1 METLLFGWATVR
13 IEKLQKQEGWL
24 EIVVKPLADKAICP
38 LCEQC
43 STRVHSSYQR
53 SLQDLPCCG
62 QVLRLQLMVRRF
74 FCDNDACGRKVFTER
89 VSEVVQPYA
98 RRTIRHNEALTT
110 LGLALGGEA
119 GQRTAAKL
127 GLQTSAATL
136 LRRIRALPDK
146 EATSVRVL
154 GVDDFAFRRGQHYG
168 TILIDAEQRQ
178 PIDLLPDREGA
189 TLTQWL
195 KNHPEIAVIT
205 RDRAGAYADGARQG
219 APQAQ
224 QVADRWHL
232 LKNANEAFEH
242 LLQRE
247 QSAIRTAVSGLPAL
261 PVPLVT
267 TKPAV
272 PETIPPVVAETPRE
286 YTRSQAARA
295 RRQAYHT
302 ERKLRYEKVQ
312 ALKQEGFTIMQ
323 IKKHVG
329 WTYGTVA
336 NFFRAAEYPV
346 NQRGRRES
354 GLDKFDTYLRERW
367 EAGAQNAKHLF
378 QEVQAHGY
386 TGSAVTVRRHVQL
399 WRKLPAETLPP
410 AATKHAV
417 PAPRA
422 CVWLLLKEEAKQT
435 ETEQQ
440 IRQAVLQAS
449 PRIQQGLTLVKG
461 FRTALCSGSEA
472 KLETWMAEAAAS
484 QLSDFENFVK
494 GLRRDE
500 AAVCAA
506 ASSEWSN
513 GQTEGQ
519 VNRLK
524 MLKRQMYG
532 RANFDLL
539 RLRVLYAP

>member
-1 METLLFGWATVR
+1 MEKLVFGWETVR
-13 IEKLQKQEGWL
+13 IETIQRQDDAL
-24 EIVVKPLADKAICP
+24 EILVSPTSMSAACP
-38 LCEQC
+38 LCEQN
-43 STRVHSSYQR
+43 SVRVHSGYQR
-53 SLQDLPCCG
+53 SLQDLPGCG
-62 QVLRLQLMVRRF
+62 QVLRVRLTVRRF
-74 FCDNDACGRKVFTER
+74 FCENDACRRKIFTER
-89 VSEVVQPYA
+89 VPEVMNPYA
-98 RRTIRHNEALTT
+98 RRTIRHNKALTT

-119 GQRTAAKL
+119 GQRTAVKL
-127 GLQTSAATL
+127 GLHVSAATL
-136 LRRIRALPDK
+136 LRRVRAVPDTA
-146 EATSVRVL
+146 ATTVRIL

-168 TILIDAEQRQ
+168 TILIDAEKRQ

-189 TLTQWL
+189 TLAQWL
-195 KNHPEIAVIT
+195 KKHPEIEILT

-247 QSAIRTAVSGLPAL
+247 QPAIRAAVTSLPAL
-261 PVPLVT
+261 PAPIIT
-267 TKPAV
+267 TE
-272 PETIPPVVAETPRE
+272 PETTPPVVAETPRE

-295 RRQAYHT
+295 RRQAFHA

-312 ALKQEGFTIMQ
+312 ALKQQGFTIMQ
-323 IKKHVG
+323 IKRHVG

-336 NFFRAAEYPV
+336 NFFRADEYPV
-346 NQRGRRES
+346 NQRGSRAS
-354 GLDKFDTYLRERW
+354 GLDKFDAYLRERW
-367 EAGAQNAKHLF
+367 EAGIQNAKQLF
-378 QEVQAHGY
+378 QEVQARGY
-386 TGSAVTVRRHVQL
+386 RGSAVTVRRHIQL
-399 WRKLPAETLPP
+399 WRKLPAQTLPS
-410 AATKHAV
+410 ATTRHAV

-422 CVWLLLKEEAKQT
+422 CVWLLLKEETKLT
-435 ETEQQ
+435 ESEQQ
-440 IRQAVLQAS
+440 IRPAVLQAS
-449 PRIQQGLTLVKG
+449 PRIQQGLALVEG
-461 FRTALCSGSEA
+461 FRTALSSGSKT
-472 KLETWMAEAAAS
+472 KLDTWMAEAAAS

-500 AAVCAA
+500 AAVRAA